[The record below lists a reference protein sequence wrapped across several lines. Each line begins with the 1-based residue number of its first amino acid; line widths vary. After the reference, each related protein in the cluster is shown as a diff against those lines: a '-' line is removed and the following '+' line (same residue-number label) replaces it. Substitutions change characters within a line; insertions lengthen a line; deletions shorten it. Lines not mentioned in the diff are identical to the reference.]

1 MEVRIGGRTRS
12 TVHTAGSVR
21 VGPLEVTVTGEPS
34 HPDGAAG
41 TDGPVRT
48 AVEWSVA
55 NTGDRPVAVEA
66 VALVW
71 QLHDAERPLRFFR
84 HGYQSWSPSGVA
96 VLGID
101 RDPSL
106 ARGSLAMARGVHHAD
121 AAVAEPGELRSEWVT
136 LLRAGMQ
143 APVLVGFD
151 GGERHDGT
159 LRLREG
165 ETGPELR
172 VEAFLGGARLA
183 PGESR
188 SLHAVLVG
196 QAPAVSG
203 AAREAGSGASELLE
217 AWADQVGR
225 RAGARTRAP
234 YQVGWCS
241 WYHYFHDVAEADVR
255 SNLALADGWPFD
267 VFQLDDG
274 YQAAIGD
281 WTVTNARFDAGVEDV
296 ASAIAAAGMT
306 PGLWIAPFIV
316 APDSAVARAHPDWLA
331 REPVPTGA
339 TERDASGA
347 PLPGMYN
354 PPWGGGHGGFMWA
367 LDTTHPE
374 VLAHLEGLASDL
386 VDAGY
391 RYLKLDFTFAPSY
404 EGRWYDPAATPAQR
418 VRAGYDAI
426 RRGAGADTFILGCG
440 VPLSNVVGAV
450 DGNRIG
456 SDVAPSWLRDGD
468 GEGLAGYESALPA
481 TRHALHATLARSFM
495 HRRLWLND
503 PDCLMLRSAETDLGV
518 DAARTW
524 SRAVALSGGMALVS
538 DDLSLLDD
546 HARRLLD
553 EAVEL
558 GRRSDAEAAAGTT
571 PRCDD
576 LMRHRDVGELTAAG
590 QHLVVD
596 PATGSSTLRPASP
609 RST

>member
-1 MEVRIGGRTRS
+1 MQFEPQCVE
-12 TVHTAGSVR
+12 AR
-21 VGPLEVTVTGEPS
+21 VGGQTL
-34 HPDGAAG
+34 AAPWSA
-41 TDGPVRT
+41 GPVT
-48 AVEWSVA
+48 LGSLELTLAGDPGLGSGAPAGVGEAVRWSVA
-55 NTGDRPVAVEA
+55 NAGDEPIAVDA
-66 VALVW
+66 VALGW
-71 QLHDAERPLRFFR
+71 RIHEADRPLRMFR

-101 RDPSL
+101 RDPSR

-121 AAVAEPGELRSEWVT
+121 AAVAGPGELRSEWVT
-136 LLRAGMQ
+136 VLGAGIQ

-159 LRLREG
+159 LRLRERD
-165 ETGPELR
+165 EGPELR
-172 VEAFLGGARLA
+172 AEAFLGGAVLA

-188 SLHAVLVG
+188 ALHTVVVG
-196 QAPAVSG
+196 RAPA
-203 AAREAGSGASELLE
+203 AGEQGASELLE
-217 AWADQVGR
+217 AWADHVGR

-241 WYHYFHDVAEADVR
+241 WYHYFHDVSEADVR
-255 SNLALADGWPFD
+255 ANLSLAGDWPFD

-281 WTVTNARFDAGVEDV
+281 WTATNARFDAGIEEV
-296 ASAIAAAGMT
+296 ASAIAAEGMV
-306 PGLWIAPFIV
+306 PGLWIAPFIA
-316 APDSAVARAHPDWLA
+316 APDSAVALAHPDWLA
-331 REPVPTGA
+331 RVPAEGVA
-339 TERDASGA
+339 AGPSGA

-354 PPWGGGHGGFMWA
+354 PPWGGGQGGFMWA

-374 VLAHLEGLASDL
+374 VVAHLEALGRDL

-404 EGRWYDPAATPAQR
+404 EGCWHDPAATPAQR

-426 RRGAGADTFILGCG
+426 RRGAGDDVFVLGCG
-440 VPLSNVVGAV
+440 VPLSHVVGCV

-456 SDVAPSWLRDGD
+456 SDVAPSWLRHGES
-468 GEGLAGYESALPA
+468 EGLAGYESALPA

-524 SRAVALSGGMALVS
+524 TRAVALSGGMALVS
-538 DDLSLLDD
+538 DDLSLLDGE
-546 HARRLLD
+546 ARRLLD
-553 EAVEL
+553 EAVEV
-558 GRRSDAEAAAGTT
+558 GRRSDAAALEGVTPALWRSDAT
-571 PRCDD
+571 PR
-576 LMRHRDVGELTAAG
+576 RG
-590 QHLVVD
+590 
-596 PATGSSTLRPASP
+596 
-609 RST
+609 

>member
-1 MEVRIGGRTRS
+1 MEVRIGGRTES
-12 TVHTAGSVR
+12 APGVSGAVR
-21 VGPLEVTVTGEPS
+21 VGPLEVTLAGDPV
-34 HPDGAAG
+34 AAASSADVG
-41 TDGPVRT
+41 V

-55 NTGDRPVAVEA
+55 NVGDRPVAVEA
-66 VALVW
+66 VDLVW
-71 QLHDAERPLRFFR
+71 RLHDADRPLRFFR

-101 RDPSL
+101 RDPSR

-121 AAVAEPGELRSEWVT
+121 AAVAGPGELRSEWVT
-136 LLRAGMQ
+136 VLRAGIQ
-143 APVLVGFD
+143 APLLVGFD
-151 GGERHDGT
+151 GGDRHDGT

-165 ETGPELR
+165 DGGPELR
-172 VEAFLGGARLA
+172 VEAFLGGAVLA

-188 SLHAVLVG
+188 PLHRVLVG
-196 QAPAVSG
+196 AAPDGDVG
-203 AAREAGSGASELLE
+203 GGREREATSGPGASELLE
-217 AWADQVGR
+217 RWADHVGR
-225 RAGARTRAP
+225 GAGARTRAP

-255 SNLALADGWPFD
+255 ANLARCDAWPFE

-281 WTVTNARFDAGVEDV
+281 WTATNERFDDGIDEV
-296 ASAIAAAGMT
+296 AVAIAGAGLT

-331 REPVPTGA
+331 REPAPAGA
-339 TERDASGA
+339 SDHGEPGP

-354 PPWGGGHGGFMWA
+354 PPWGGGQGGFMWA

-374 VLAHLEGLASDL
+374 VVAHLETLGRDL

-404 EGRWYDPAATPAQR
+404 EGRWHDPAATPAQR

-426 RRGAGADTFILGCG
+426 RRGAGDETFILGCG
-440 VPLSNVVGAV
+440 VPLSNVVGSV
-450 DGNRIG
+450 DANRIG
-456 SDVAPSWLRDGD
+456 SDVAPSWLRAGD
-468 GEGLAGYESALPA
+468 GEGLAGYEAALPA

-524 SRAVALSGGMALVS
+524 ARAVALSGGMALVS
-538 DDLSLLDD
+538 DDLALLDD
-546 HARRLLD
+546 AARRQLD
-553 EAVEL
+553 ETIEL
-558 GRRSDAEAAAGTT
+558 GRRSDAAAADGFT
-571 PRCDD
+571 PRCGD
-576 LMRHRDVGELTAAG
+576 LMRHRDVGDLTAVG

-596 PATGSSTLRPASP
+596 AATGRSTLR
-609 RST
+609 TT